1 MIIQRSLST
10 NYWSSSD
17 TQYLDG
23 YGYDRD
29 SSRVLTNAIKVFVG
43 IICFTQAAY
52 FPLQQAARSTRALHP
67 SNSFSRL
74 CNRTKSSTRK

>member
-1 MIIQRSLST
+1 MST

-29 SSRVLTNAIKVFVG
+29 SGRVLSNAITALLG

-52 FPLQQAARSTRALHP
+52 FPLQQAARSP
-67 SNSFSRL
+67 SPL
-74 CNRTKSSTRK
+74 QLL